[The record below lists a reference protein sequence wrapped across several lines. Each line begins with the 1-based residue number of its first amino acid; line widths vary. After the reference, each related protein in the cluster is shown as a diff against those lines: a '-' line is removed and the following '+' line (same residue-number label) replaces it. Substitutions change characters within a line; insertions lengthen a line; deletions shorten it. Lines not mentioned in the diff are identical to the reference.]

1 MPDPRILLLGVGN
14 LLYADEGLGVHA
26 ARHLEGRYSFSPNV
40 TLLDGGT
47 LGKLLMASIVD
58 CDRLIVMDA
67 VLGGGE
73 PGTLYRLED
82 EDLRKSLGFH
92 DSQHQVDLED
102 VLVSCSLIGSRPSAV
117 VMGMEPLDWKS
128 LRMELSPPCQAA
140 FPRFMEKILQELAAA
155 GGRAFPLENS

>member
-1 MPDPRILLLGVGN
+1 
-14 LLYADEGLGVHA
+14 
-26 ARHLEGRYSFSPNV
+26 
-40 TLLDGGT
+40 
-47 LGKLLMASIVD
+47 MAPIAD

-67 VLGGGE
+67 VLGGRE

-102 VLVSCSLIGSRPSAV
+102 VLACCAMIGNRPSAV

-128 LRMELSPPCQAA
+128 LRMELTPPCRTA
-140 FPRFMEKILQELAAA
+140 FPRFLQEILRELAAA
-155 GGRAFPLENS
+155 GGQAFPRAA